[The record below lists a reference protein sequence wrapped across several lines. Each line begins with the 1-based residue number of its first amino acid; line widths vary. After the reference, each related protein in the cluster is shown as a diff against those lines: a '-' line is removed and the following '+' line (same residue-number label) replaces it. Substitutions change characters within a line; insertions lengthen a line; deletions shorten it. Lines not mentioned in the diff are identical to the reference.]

1 LGTDDKI
8 GGNNMPIGVIVNSGA
23 VLLGGLLGALL
34 GERIPESLRTSL
46 PLTLGAA
53 SMGMGVS
60 YIMKLNTLPVV
71 ILALILG
78 SVIGELVQL
87 ETAIGG
93 WARRARFSVE
103 KLFGAGMNQ
112 AGRETASEKHNEFT
126 EKFVGVLIL
135 FCASGTGIF
144 GALKEGMTGDH
155 SILLTKSI
163 LDFFT
168 SGIFATSLGF
178 LVGAIFIPQIIIL
191 LALFCCATFILPMT
205 TPASVAD
212 FTACGGMIMLAT
224 GFRISGIKA
233 FPVANML
240 PALVL
245 VMPISQ
251 LWAALMH

>member
-1 LGTDDKI
+1 
-8 GGNNMPIGVIVNSGA
+8 MPIGVIVNSGA
-23 VLLGGLLGALL
+23 VLAGGLIGAFL
-34 GERIPESLRTSL
+34 GERIPGSLRASL

-60 YIMKLNTLPVV
+60 YIMKLQTLPVV

-78 SVIGELVQL
+78 SVIGELTNL
-87 ETAIGG
+87 EGTIGG
-93 WARRARFSVE
+93 WASAARRPFE
-103 KLFGAGMNQ
+103 KLLRS
-112 AGRETASEKHNEFT
+112 GRKEEKASHLDHNEFI
-126 EKFVGVLIL
+126 EKFVGILIL
-135 FCASGTGIF
+135 FCASGTGIY

-168 SGIFATSLGF
+168 SGIFAASLGF
-178 LVGAIFIPQIIIL
+178 LVGAIFVPQLIIKL
-191 LALFCCATFILPMT
+191 PLFFCATFILPMT
-205 TPASVAD
+205 TPGAIAD

-240 PALVL
+240 PALVI
-245 VMPISQ
+245 VMPLSQ
-251 LWAALMH
+251 LWAAVLK